1 MYTDSDT
8 MCLQSLRHWP
18 GLAERD
24 LGSSEITDHFLS
36 TLPQM
41 DDLRFRS
48 SQHPAKHWR
57 RLSAHGYVSFTPSDF
72 WQPPKLIVA
81 VEAENWGPM
90 MDESWTTTG
99 WSRGFQI
106 VQVSYMSTHYA

>member
-1 MYTDSDT
+1 
-8 MCLQSLRHWP
+8 
-18 GLAERD
+18 
-24 LGSSEITDHFLS
+24 
-36 TLPQM
+36 M

-57 RLSAHGYVSFTPSDF
+57 LLNAHGYASFTPSDF

-90 MDESWTTTG
+90 MDEGWITKG

-106 VQVSYMSTHYA
+106 VQLDFTGPGVLYVHSSFDIPEKG